1 MSNGTVR
8 FRSVNFRNRFI
19 RHQNFLAELHEI
31 EITDDLARHDA
42 SFVFHPGLAS
52 EFGDGTGSYEA
63 VNFSNFFLRHQDFRL
78 KLQERPKDGDPAQR
92 QFDLDATFAIVDGLA
107 PAPPDSSGPIRSLR
121 AVVLNT
127 MCLRHRDFHVFLTEI
142 NTDLD
147 RSDATFEIL
156 DGFV

>member
-31 EITDDLARHDA
+31 TDDLARHDA
-42 SFVFHPGLAS
+42 SFVFHPGLAG
-52 EFGDGTGSYEA
+52 EFGEGTGSYEA
-63 VNFSNFFLRHQDFRL
+63 VNFPNFLLRHQDFRL
-78 KLQERPKDGDPAQR
+78 KLQERPRDGDPAQR
-92 QFDLDATFAIVDGLA
+92 QFDLDACFAIVKGLA
-107 PAPPDSSGPIRSLR
+107 PAPPGSTGPIHSFRS
-121 AVVLNT
+121 VNFNT
-127 MCLRHRDFHVFLTEI
+127 MCLRHRASHLFLTEI

-147 RSDATFEIL
+147 RSDATFEML